1 MNEEQKAIAGGI
13 FYMFGQEHIAPVE
26 ALNAMAALLQELV
39 DMPAQSV
46 TGEELQAAFDRG
58 LKAGNEQNDAQQV
71 EIHRLH
77 DLLAAAPTPAEA
89 HPDDAAPTPPEP
101 PADAAHELTLSS
113 LRKKLGLPEH
123 CAERRIL
130 CAIDELIAK
139 QVPAD
144 VAQDAER
151 YRAIRGG
158 IVDIRDCGNTVAVE
172 YKSVVRY
179 CRSDEDFDQEID
191 AAIKRQ
197 GGES

>member
-1 MNEEQKAIAGGI
+1 MMNAEQKQRIAQLLKNRADEESIG
-13 FYMFGQEHIAPVE
+13 E
-26 ALNAMAALLQELV
+26 AFALLQELV

-151 YRAIRGG
+151 YRTISRLQ
-158 IVDIRDCGNTVAVE
+158 DIE
-172 YKSVVRY
+172 
-179 CRSDEDFDQEID
+179 
-191 AAIKRQ
+191 AAARNLAKVKGRHNSELAMNQ
-197 GGES
+197 LLETLK